1 MCIYEEH
8 ENKSLFALFQDN
20 VFDYLS
26 YKVGMLDFSKLNQQ
40 NLIILDGITHP
51 SSGLINE
58 LKLYTDNG
66 GNLLIIPSNKID
78 REAYKNLALKLNIP
92 EYSEY
97 HLRNLKVAK
106 LNTNHSIFKDVFE
119 KQTKDTDLPDVK
131 QYYQFKEHSF

>member
-20 VFDYLS
+20 IFEYLS
-26 YKVGMLDFSKLNQQ
+26 YKVGMLDLSKLNQQ

-51 SSGLINE
+51 TSGLINE

-78 REAYKNLALKLNIP
+78 REAYKNLALKLNIHRP
-92 EYSEY
+92 RMHS
-97 HLRNLKVAK
+97 RNLVAK
-106 LNTNHSIFKDVFE
+106 LNTNHRFLKMYLKSKLKTLIF
-119 KQTKDTDLPDVK
+119 TM
-131 QYYQFKEHSF
+131 